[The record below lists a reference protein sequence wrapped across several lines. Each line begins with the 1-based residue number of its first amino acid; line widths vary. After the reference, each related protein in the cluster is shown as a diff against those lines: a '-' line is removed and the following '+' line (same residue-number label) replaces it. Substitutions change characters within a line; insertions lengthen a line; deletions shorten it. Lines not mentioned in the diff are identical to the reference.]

1 MQISSKMSTLSYFGN
16 HMTTT
21 NTNSSKSV
29 SSYQAFK
36 LAYLNRPALSMLFL
50 GFCAGVPILLIFSSL
65 GLWLREAGIDRATV
79 TMFSWAALGYS
90 FKFIWSPLVDVLPLP
105 VLGKLGHRRSWL
117 LLTQVMIIIAIC
129 VMANTNPASDA
140 LVVMA
145 LGAVLLGFSS
155 ATQDIVIDAY
165 RIESA
170 SSKQQTALSACYVG
184 GYRIGMI
191 VSGAGALYLAEFFGS
206 TENAYSYVAWQK
218 TYLIMAG
225 VMLIGVI
232 TTLCIREPKFR
243 ASKASLPAGDYGRLL
258 LVFVLSVVAFIMA
271 YRLIGTVLPDTK
283 SVGLGFVLGCVQFL
297 GSGLAMAMVGSLLVK
312 VGVVS
317 KQVANNTWITPITDF
332 FHRYGKKAI
341 LVLALIGLYRISDI
355 VAGNIS
361 NLFYQDLGF
370 SKVQIANAV
379 KVVGVIASIGGAF
392 VGGWIAQK
400 TGIIKSM
407 LMGALLACLTNL
419 LFIMLFYTPSGAVLF
434 DKQIALWASHV
445 WTVHIELKSVA
456 MYSAVILDNLAAGL
470 ASAVFIAFLS
480 ALTSIRFTA
489 VQFALFSSLMT
500 LSPKILGGYSG
511 AIVEATSYPAFF
523 MITFI
528 IGIPVLYLV
537 YLVGKHIDLGMDK
550 LTPKE

>member
-1 MQISSKMSTLSYFGN
+1 
-16 HMTTT
+16 MTTI
-21 NTNSSKSV
+21 NTNQPKTVNSW
-29 SSYQAFK
+29 QAFK
-36 LAYLNRPALSMLFL
+36 LAYLNPQALSMLFL
-50 GFCAGVPILLIFSSL
+50 GFAAGVPILLIFSSL

-105 VLGKLGHRRSWL
+105 LLGRWLGHRRAWL
-117 LLTQVMIIIAIC
+117 LLTQLMIIASILM
-129 VMANTNPASDA
+129 MANTDPASHA

-145 LGAVLLGFSS
+145 MGAVLLGFSS

-170 SSKQQTALSACYVG
+170 SSEQQTALSACYVG

-191 VSGAGALYLAEFFGS
+191 ASGAGALYLADFFGS
-206 TENAYSYVAWQK
+206 TEEAYSYVAWQK
-218 TYLIMAG
+218 TYWIMAA

-232 TTLCIREPKFR
+232 TTLVIREPKFR
-243 ASKASLPAGDYGRLL
+243 VNKASLPALDYVRLV
-258 LVFVLSVVAFIMA
+258 LVFALSVITFILA
-271 YRLIGTVLPDTK
+271 YRMIGGILPETK
-283 SVGLGFVLGCVQFL
+283 SVGLGFLLGCVQFL
-297 GSGLAMAMVGSLLVK
+297 GSGITMAAVGWLFVNM
-312 VGVVS
+312 GVVS

-332 FHRYGKKAI
+332 FERYGKKAI

-370 SKVQIANAV
+370 SKTQIADAV

-400 TGIIKSM
+400 TGVIKAM
-407 LMGALLACLTNL
+407 MIGALLACITNL
-419 LFIMLFYTPSGAVLF
+419 LFILLFYSTTMPM
-434 DKQIALWASHV
+434 
-445 WTVHIELKSVA
+445 
-456 MYSAVILDNLAAGL
+456 MYLAVILDNLAAGL

-511 AIVEATSYPAFF
+511 AIVEATSYPTFF
-523 MITFI
+523 MITFFM
-528 IGIPVLYLV
+528 GVPVLYLV
-537 YLVGKHIDLGMDK
+537 YLVGKHIDLGSDK
-550 LTPKE
+550 LTLKE